1 MVEITP
7 SISSLKVKQDEK
19 GLKEHVATA
28 PPTTLKELLVAQTK
42 ARQTN
47 KTANGSSY
55 GVQPKGKQSKQK
67 ATSKEIA
74 TTNIYKVPSLID
86 SSTAKQAPS
95 DGEFPPLSLCHLSQ
109 TLNRPIHAHLTSNV
123 RPPPGLLAPPGFF
136 GQPDL
141 EGLSAHSSPSSS
153 PHRLTSHHS
162 PKIQLVPDYTPEME
176 IMHCPPLNN
185 DLLCLIGSG
194 DISLESSLFQPT
206 LNDNS
211 PRAGT
216 DALSIP
222 SFRSQSFTP
231 TVVETPSTTESNSGE
246 APDVQALL
254 GAGSNFNVSNFL
266 DRILGDSTQQTP
278 TRNEVVQKP
287 AEVAEAIPFQANTIG
302 VPLDPWNHCDDSIN
316 NNPLSTLL
324 GAVNYQE
331 SPMIAGIP
339 LNSNAPSLLAE
350 SPLLNFANVIYAE
363 PAYASIVTDDGGGD
377 SDFLEPDSFYNQLL
391 GEDF

>member
-1 MVEITP
+1 
-7 SISSLKVKQDEK
+7 
-19 GLKEHVATA
+19 
-28 PPTTLKELLVAQTK
+28 
-42 ARQTN
+42 
-47 KTANGSSY
+47 
-55 GVQPKGKQSKQK
+55 
-67 ATSKEIA
+67 
-74 TTNIYKVPSLID
+74 
-86 SSTAKQAPS
+86 
-95 DGEFPPLSLCHLSQ
+95 
-109 TLNRPIHAHLTSNV
+109 
-123 RPPPGLLAPPGFF
+123 
-136 GQPDL
+136 
-141 EGLSAHSSPSSS
+141 
-153 PHRLTSHHS
+153 
-162 PKIQLVPDYTPEME
+162 VPDYTPEME

>member
-1 MVEITP
+1 MEITP

-19 GLKEHVATA
+19 SLKEHVATA
-28 PPTTLKELLVAQTK
+28 PPTTLKELLVTQTK
-42 ARQTN
+42 ARQTK
-47 KTANGSSY
+47 KTVNGSSY

-74 TTNIYKVPSLID
+74 TTNTYQLPSLID
-86 SSTAKQAPS
+86 RSTAKQAPS
-95 DGEFPPLSLCHLSQ
+95 DVEFPPLSLCPLSQ
-109 TLNRPIHAHLTSNV
+109 TLSRPIQAHLTSNV

-153 PHRLTSHHS
+153 PHRLTSQHS
-162 PKIQLVPDYTPEME
+162 PKIQLVPDSEME

-185 DLLCLIGSG
+185 DLLFLIRSG
-194 DISLESSLFQPT
+194 DISLESSLFQPA
-206 LNDNS
+206 LYGNS

-216 DALSIP
+216 DIALSIP
-222 SFRSQSFTP
+222 LFRSQSFT
-231 TVVETPSTTESNSGE
+231 SNSGE

-316 NNPLSTLL
+316 NNPLSTLG

-339 LNSNAPSLLAE
+339 LNGNAPSLLAE